1 MNFNKQA
8 RKIIFSRKKTALL
21 QPLPCFDNRPVK
33 STQIHNHLRIM
44 LDSNVSYEHHI
55 KSILHKVNKTI
66 SVNTPKTFLKVG
78 LSPSKKVL
86 NNEQCIFVKF
96 IYIYI
101 YIYIYICI
109 YVISI
114 PSIKRI
120 RKFVKQTFCF
130 FVTVRHTHTVTKKQK
145 TQSLLDEFSY
155 SRILLIRSHV
165 CEW

>member
-1 MNFNKQA
+1 
-8 RKIIFSRKKTALL
+8 
-21 QPLPCFDNRPVK
+21 
-33 STQIHNHLRIM
+33 M

-101 YIYIYICI
+101 YIYYIILYYTYIILYIYYIYVYIYVFIYIYIYIYI
-109 YVISI
+109 YV
-114 PSIKRI
+114 
-120 RKFVKQTFCF
+120 
-130 FVTVRHTHTVTKKQK
+130 
-145 TQSLLDEFSY
+145 Y
-155 SRILLIRSHV
+155 M
-165 CEW
+165 